1 MTLKTCYRCDW
12 QGETTKP
19 KCPHCGVPLYVVG
32 AVPSGGMGK
41 PVKTNPEEQS
51 REEARIASIAP
62 SDTWSLQTNPSPS
75 PTDAIE
81 QPSRP
86 DDVSW
91 PQQEKRELQANRN
104 KKIGGLAVAA
114 AIGLAGFA
122 LILGGRDGENSK
134 TPVAEP
140 PTVHQ
145 PDLSVASSSSRRLA
159 HSKGSGRSPI
169 WPTTRTSGWTQPPRR
184 KCRCSPPSSKPRATN
199 RSSRGMLR
207 NAQLRP

>member
-145 PDLSVASSSSRRLA
+145 PDLSVASKFVEAFGAFEGERAITYLA
-159 HSKGSGRSPI
+159 DNAYLGMDA
-169 WPTTRTSGWTQPPRR
+169 TTPEEVPVFTSFLEAQGYKQIL
-184 KCRCSPPSSKPRATN
+184 S
-199 RSSRGMLR
+199 R
-207 NAQLRP
+207 NAP